1 MVLLRSESDACQARN
16 MKTKGSQAGLEK
28 KRLFVYY
35 DSELLKKECPCIH
48 KTSTPVRADFDLYE
62 DIVFLSAKHLDS
74 QQKPSDEAFIKDPTY
89 SNENNCRV
97 FPKTIKKTFK
107 KAKRNSKKGAA
118 AALTLILCNIL

>member
-1 MVLLRSESDACQARN
+1 
-16 MKTKGSQAGLEK
+16 MKTKRIQTGMEK

-48 KTSTPVRADFDLYE
+48 MTSTPVRAEFDLYE
-62 DIVFLSAKHLDS
+62 DIVFVPAKHLDS

-89 SNENNCRV
+89 NHENKCV
-97 FPKTIKKTFK
+97 FPKKIKKKYKKVKRNSKKTLK
-107 KAKRNSKKGAA
+107 KAKRNSKKSAT

>member
-1 MVLLRSESDACQARN
+1 MPARI
-16 MKTKGSQAGLEK
+16 MKTKRSKAGIEK

-62 DIVFLSAKHLDS
+62 DIVFVSAKHLDN
-74 QQKPSDEAFIKDPTY
+74 QQKPTDEAFIKDPTY
-89 SNENNCRV
+89 SIENNCV
-97 FPKTIKKTFK
+97 FPKKMKRTFK

>member
-1 MVLLRSESDACQARN
+1 
-16 MKTKGSQAGLEK
+16 MKTKRSRAGQEK

-35 DSELLKKECPCIH
+35 DSELLNKECPCIH

-62 DIVFLSAKHLDS
+62 DIVFVSAKHLDN

-89 SNENNCRV
+89 SNENNCV
-97 FPKTIKKTFK
+97 FPKKMKKTFK
-107 KAKRNSKKGAA
+107 KAKRNSKKGAT